1 MSDRKIIATG
11 EIAGTYGPDTVK
23 IEQLKRG
30 RHAGRFV
37 TRGAGFA
44 GRVAYASADTARRA
58 VERHARFAGWVGE
71 A

>member
-1 MSDRKIIATG
+1 MSADRKVVATG
-11 EIAGTYGPDTVK
+11 MIASTYGDEPVRV
-23 IEQLKRG
+23 EMLKRG

-44 GRVAYASADTARRA
+44 GRIAYTTIERAKAS
-58 VERHARFAGWVGE
+58 VESHAHFAGWE

>member
-1 MSDRKIIATG
+1 MSADRNIVATG
-11 EIAGTYGPDTVK
+11 KINGSYGPEAVK
-23 IEQLKRG
+23 IEILKRG

-44 GRVAYASADTARRA
+44 GRIAYTTIERAKAS
-58 VERHARFAGWVGE
+58 VESHAHFAGWE